1 MNSLIES
8 YNGISNS
15 LCELENDAKKLGDE
29 KLMKLIEECYDVDV
43 KIGKY
48 IEETYGLEIAIAKA
62 NGWE

>member
-1 MNSLIES
+1 MNSLIQS

-15 LCELENDAKKLGDE
+15 LCELEDDAKKLNDD

-48 IEETYGLEIAIAKA
+48 LDETYGLQ
-62 NGWE
+62 

>member
-15 LCELENDAKKLGDE
+15 LCELEDDAKKLGDE
-29 KLMKLIEECYDVDV
+29 KLMKLIEECYDADV

-48 IEETYGLEIAIAKA
+48 IEETYG
-62 NGWE
+62 WE

>member
-1 MNSLIES
+1 MS

-15 LCELENDAKKLGDE
+15 LCELESDAKKLEDE
-29 KLMKLIEECYDVDV
+29 ELMKLIEECYDVDV

-48 IEETYGLEIAIAKA
+48 IEETYGLEIAIAMA